1 MPNGTSNQSLF
12 FNRINFDA
20 ATVRSR
26 VERDLRKFFFLHVK
40 RSKASPLLN
49 VFSESRE
56 AKKPDFET
64 KTESS
69 KGRQY
74 KRFEQ
79 EGFHWSMAQV
89 SNSDETKS

>member
-1 MPNGTSNQSLF
+1 MESSFKRTDRIMFGFGVFFWGGGGLF
-12 FNRINFDA
+12 F
-20 ATVRSR
+20 
-26 VERDLRKFFFLHVK
+26 LQVK
-40 RSKASPLLN
+40 SAKASLLLN
-49 VFSESRE
+49 VISESRE

-64 KTESS
+64 KTESL

>member
-1 MPNGTSNQSLF
+1 MENLFKKHPIFLF
-12 FNRINFDA
+12 F
-20 ATVRSR
+20 
-26 VERDLRKFFFLHVK
+26 LQVK
-40 RSKASPLLN
+40 SAKAFPLLN
-49 VFSESRE
+49 VISESRE
-56 AKKPDFET
+56 AKKPNFET

>member
-1 MPNGTSNQSLF
+1 M
-12 FNRINFDA
+12 
-20 ATVRSR
+20 
-26 VERDLRKFFFLHVK
+26 FFFLQVK
-40 RSKASPLLN
+40 SAKASLLLN
-49 VFSESRE
+49 VISESRE

-64 KTESS
+64 KTESL